1 MTSMDGIRFLNLED
15 FFLRRPRRD
24 SLVTPSMYLNR
35 KLRRIDSP
43 DTPKRFQPRVVV
55 VRDGYDITAWDL
67 MNTLLAILQKDRE
80 QVYRLDRPLYV
91 FTNHFVDFTDYISP
105 ELFNDLK
112 RSPYLT
118 ERGGVIG
125 LSDLS
130 AFTSLKH
137 DNPELLAFVKSL
149 IRRDFDLIGLTKTP
163 DLLSPAFLSQMDFY
177 VECAPAKGGRGIESW
192 WWDWQGATSR
202 GPGARSGTFPPI
214 RTTMDFYAKCA
225 PARGD
230 RGIVW
235 SRWNRRGTTSEEPKA
250 AHSGTFPPIK
260 GTHDYSII
268 LARDK
273 RF

>member
-24 SLVTPSMYLNR
+24 SPVTPSMYLNR

-43 DTPKRFQPRVVV
+43 GTPKGFQPRVVV

-91 FTNHFVDFTDYISP
+91 FTNHFVDFTDYTSP

-130 AFTSLKH
+130 AFTSLNH
-137 DNPELLAFVKSL
+137 DNPELLSFVKSL
-149 IRRDFDLIGLTKTP
+149 ILRDFDLIGLTKTP

-177 VECAPAKGGRGIESW
+177 VECEQRQS
-192 WWDWQGATSR
+192 
-202 GPGARSGTFPPI
+202 F
-214 RTTMDFYAKCA
+214 
-225 PARGD
+225 
-230 RGIVW
+230 
-235 SRWNRRGTTSEEPKA
+235 
-250 AHSGTFPPIK
+250 
-260 GTHDYSII
+260 
-268 LARDK
+268 
-273 RF
+273 